1 MQLRALNATRFIFQE
16 KVIFEVKVKKNSSME
31 KIAVFPGTFDPFT
44 VGHES
49 ITKRALS
56 LFDKVVIAVGKN
68 LSKKTLFTLE
78 QRLAMVTDVFANDTR
93 IEVQSYEGLTVEF
106 CHSIGAKFLI
116 RGLRTSADFE
126 YERAIG
132 QVNKIMNHD
141 IETVFLLTSPEH
153 TPINSSIVR
162 DILINKGDATIF
174 LPEAIDIHKYINH

>member
-1 MQLRALNATRFIFQE
+1 
-16 KVIFEVKVKKNSSME
+16 ME

-44 VGHES
+44 VGHET

-78 QRLAMVTDVFANDTR
+78 QRLAMINDIFANEPK

-106 CHSIGAKFLI
+106 CHDIGAKFLI

-132 QVNKIMNHD
+132 QVNKALRSE

-153 TPINSSIVR
+153 TPINSSIIR
-162 DILINKGDATIF
+162 DIIINNGDATIF
-174 LPEAIDIHKYINH
+174 LPKAINIKKYFNP